1 MVGIEYFTNDNTIL
15 RILDLKINF
24 VPVNLL

>member
-24 VPVNLL
+24 VHVNLL

>member
-15 RILDLKINF
+15 HILDLKINF

>member
-1 MVGIEYFTNDNTIL
+1 MIGIEYFTNDNTIL